1 MASLKQI
8 IVSSIGAVILS
19 VICYDASAL
28 TVTQEAVDIEL
39 TFNNT
44 GDAVVVN
51 KVKFH
56 VANGPMTAMIIEN
69 MALNPTKFGK
79 LQYDLDGKEEF
90 SKVIL
95 TKVGSKKYDLE
106 AVPKIPNGDAY
117 LRFSYYGNMLKDGF
131 IGKTM
136 SNYGELVYFDWAPMQ
151 WASALKYRKVAINL
165 PHQVDKSEC
174 DKEFLFKK
182 YLGYLP
188 TDGMND
194 NSTDGVIKTEK
205 ALNQRNKIDIG
216 CVDAGNDRYLLQLVI
231 VQENVRAREAQRIQ
245 FYMPADFIAFSE
257 SAQVRTIKQSPVI
270 NISKYESQFVI
281 HPDGVSDLSHTVTF
295 DVTNGP
301 IASEQLNNI
310 DLTESYDDIHPE
322 NVQLIQTES
331 HKAIKVSASCTS
343 GSGHMVIKRPAIEDG
358 TYRFSYDYQLNSY
371 RSGIIGNA
379 NAFVSGVIGYEDDED
394 YYYFDW
400 KDDELKWGK
409 TVWRKFSPDLWVM
422 KIVLPIEMPNAD
434 VSDAEFYELLGMKR
448 GTEIKDIFFLKG
460 KIRHISISPEPHQI
474 DLSTT
479 DVDGKH
485 YLTMMSV
492 SSGLKDK
499 SDLKYIKTRFEIQ
512 KDLIPSLSSRHL
524 KDEGDEDYN
533 PDAMVVPKN
542 SLWFLLLAAI
552 GGGAAGVI
560 HRKKRDKE
568 TRERVDDIEF
578 KTVGDEL
585 WEAPELQVGGFSEAG
600 KIAQNLHPIEVGLM
614 LGLEIQQIVGIMVQ
628 ALGDQNKLIVR
639 SLEPIKAYPASDV
652 SLEPIEEK
660 FVEIFDELGDVN
672 ETKLQDFIEGVITG
686 IQEKTWDCDLNATR
700 NYYMNLMYKNPEEE
714 EKDKLEFK
722 LIEDKYFT
730 DPTISKPDQCDED
743 FWHNRYYWRHYN
755 GYYTRR
761 YHHNLGLSQNMNM
774 GYQQFLQSSVCF
786 NGCFTQPNLENVC
799 HSACHSACHD
809 ACHSACHDA
818 CHSACHSA
826 CHHACHSACH
836 SACVSGGAR

>member
-8 IVSSIGAVILS
+8 IVGSIGAMILS
-19 VICYDASAL
+19 GICYDASAL

-39 TFNNT
+39 TFNNA

-51 KVKFH
+51 QVKFH

-79 LQYDLDGKEEF
+79 MQYDLDGKEEF

-131 IGKTM
+131 IGKTQ
-136 SNYGELVYFDWAPMQ
+136 NGKEELIYFDWAPMQ

-174 DKEFLFKK
+174 DKELLFKK

-188 TDGMND
+188 TDGMNV
-194 NSTDGVIKTEK
+194 NSTDAVIKTEK
-205 ALNQRNKIDIG
+205 ALNQRNKIDIA
-216 CVDAGNDRYLLQLVI
+216 CVNAGNDRYLLQLVI
-231 VQENVRAREAQRIQ
+231 VQEKVREQEAQRIQ
-245 FYMPADFIAFSE
+245 FYMPADFVAFSE
-257 SAQVRTIKQSPVI
+257 SAQVRTIKLPPAI
-270 NISKYESQFVI
+270 HISKYESQFVI

-301 IASEQLNNI
+301 IKNNQLKDI
-310 DLTESYDDIHPE
+310 YLTKSYDDIHPD
-322 NVQLIQTES
+322 NVQLIQTKS
-331 HKAIKVSASCTS
+331 HDSFYASASCSS
-343 GSGHMVIKRPAIEDG
+343 GSNHMVIERSNIEDG
-358 TYRFSYDYQLNSY
+358 TYQFSYDYQLNSY

-379 NAFVSGVIGYEDDED
+379 KGGDSGYKDDDDD
-394 YYYFDW
+394 YYYLEW
-400 KDDELKWGK
+400 EDDNLEWNRDEQQGVNLD
-409 TVWRKFSPDLWVM
+409 SWVM

-434 VSDAEFYELLGMKR
+434 VSNAEFYELLGMKR
-448 GTEIKDIFFLKG
+448 GTEIKDIFSLKG

-474 DLSTT
+474 ELSTT
-479 DVDGKH
+479 DIDGKH
-485 YLTMMSV
+485 YLTMVSV
-492 SSGLKDK
+492 SDGLSNDENTWN
-499 SDLKYIKTRFEIQ
+499 YGRVNFEIQ
-512 KDLIPSLSSRHL
+512 KDLIPSLRSRRL
-524 KDEGDEDYN
+524 KNEGDEDYN

-552 GGGAAGVI
+552 GGGAAGVSL
-560 HRKKRDKE
+560 RKKRDKE
-568 TRERVDDIEF
+568 TRERVDDIEL

-585 WEAPELQVGGFSEAG
+585 WDAPELQVGGFSEAG
-600 KIAQNLHPIEVGLM
+600 KIARNLHPIEVGLM
-614 LGLEIQQIVGIMVQ
+614 LGLEIPQIVGIMAQ

-730 DPTISKPDQCDED
+730 DPDVSKPNNCDDD

-755 GYYTRR
+755 GYYTHR
-761 YHHNLGLSQNMNM
+761 YRYNLGLSQNMNM